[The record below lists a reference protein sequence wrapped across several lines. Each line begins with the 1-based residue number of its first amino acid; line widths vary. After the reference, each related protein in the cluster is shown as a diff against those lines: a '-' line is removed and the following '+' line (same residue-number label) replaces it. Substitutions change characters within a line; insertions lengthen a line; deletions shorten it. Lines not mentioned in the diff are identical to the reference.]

1 MFIEL
6 SMSNLRLDP
15 RTPPRDFRK
24 DGLWATKVGFY
35 LLWMEYLAISP
46 SYELARR
53 WRMGSLTKDEQQ
65 RLPADFDA
73 VLSVYDD
80 LGDVQRTDFRDWWQ
94 DRAMAVFGHEGVK
107 PSVRRVDTLTTAR
120 NKRAAERVQ
129 AFVAGEWLEQ
139 AQPNTALVSIPL
151 GLTKTQITRQLN
163 KILEGY
169 DEHTRTP
176 TAPYAKYPL
185 LGTRQRKDTL
195 FRYLAVV
202 WMRSA
207 MPRQAL
213 WRVGARAKVSD
224 TYSPELDPRARVV
237 RGENVYDREVLT
249 ILTSRAYNRGIALA
263 ENAARGSFPSYA
275 EPEHAVEPDLHQLW
289 ELIGSRRKWKREQAA
304 GSRVH
309 R

>member
-1 MFIEL
+1 
-6 SMSNLRLDP
+6 MSNLRLDS

-107 PSVRRVDTLTTAR
+107 PRVRRVDTLTTAR

-129 AFVAGEWLEQ
+129 AFVAG
-139 AQPNTALVSIPL
+139 
-151 GLTKTQITRQLN
+151 
-163 KILEGY
+163 
-169 DEHTRTP
+169 
-176 TAPYAKYPL
+176 
-185 LGTRQRKDTL
+185 
-195 FRYLAVV
+195 
-202 WMRSA
+202 
-207 MPRQAL
+207 
-213 WRVGARAKVSD
+213 
-224 TYSPELDPRARVV
+224 
-237 RGENVYDREVLT
+237 
-249 ILTSRAYNRGIALA
+249 
-263 ENAARGSFPSYA
+263 
-275 EPEHAVEPDLHQLW
+275 
-289 ELIGSRRKWKREQAA
+289 
-304 GSRVH
+304 
-309 R
+309 